1 LQAAAIGAAAVVPLS
16 IKLEDLHLL
25 GEIATGAEATV
36 LYGSLHD
43 GTDVAVKRFK
53 IHQADD
59 LKRFRR

>member
-1 LQAAAIGAAAVVPLS
+1 LS